1 MIRNRPFSGAERKS
15 SQTCLKTVFGLLTY
29 LVILLLSRKL
39 GDPRRL
45 GIDGDRDLVLDLDL
59 DE

>member
-1 MIRNRPFSGAERKS
+1 M
-15 SQTCLKTVFGLLTY
+15 FGDCVWAAY

>member
-1 MIRNRPFSGAERKS
+1 MFIDSVSTPH
-15 SQTCLKTVFGLLTY
+15 

-45 GIDGDRDLVLDLDL
+45 GIEGDRDLVLDLDL

>member
-1 MIRNRPFSGAERKS
+1 MIRNRPLSGAKKKVSEVGMS
-15 SQTCLKTVFGLLTY
+15 TDSFVVY

-45 GIDGDRDLVLDLDL
+45 GIEGDRDLVRDLDL

>member
-1 MIRNRPFSGAERKS
+1 MIRNRSLSCAKKKS
-15 SQTCLKTVFGLLTY
+15 YRNMSTDSLVAY

-45 GIDGDRDLVLDLDL
+45 GIEGDRDLVRDLDL